1 MTRPPLTDPEAL
13 IAALAEQARSGAPSG
28 EPEPEELLDYLA
40 GRLSPEDEERL
51 GRQLAASPE
60 AARALLDLADLEAAG
75 AAAGQAPAEF
85 AVHAGWRDL
94 KGRLPA
100 TMPWYR
106 RLPPMLSSVAAALL
120 LVTTLGLGVLVLRYQ
135 SELSRPVANVGSLE
149 LVSDSRAAG
158 EEVVAVKPGEPL
170 LLVLEVHERCPS
182 YQADIQGSKPGDRKT
197 VTGLKWDQGNVTLLL
212 HSAVPGAYRLRL
224 SGCEPRRELQEYSWR
239 IVRPGSPEADGH

>member
-40 GRLSPEDEERL
+40 GRLSPENEERL

-75 AAAGQAPAEF
+75 AAAGQAPAEL

-94 KGRLPA
+94 KERLPA

-106 RLPPMLSSVAAALL
+106 RLPPMLSSIAAALL
-120 LVTTLGLGVLVLRYQ
+120 LVTTLGLGGWVSKLRG
-135 SELSRPVANVGSLE
+135 ELSRPVANVSRLE
-149 LVSDSRAAG
+149 LASGSRAGREPA
-158 EEVVAVKPGEPL
+158 VAVAAGAPL
-170 LLVLEVHERCPS
+170 LLVLDPAERCPS
-182 YQADIQGSKPGDRKT
+182 YTAEVEGLGGRDRQTLPGLEQDPR
-197 VTGLKWDQGNVTLLL
+197 GRLCLLL
-212 HSAVPGAYRLRL
+212 RLAPGSYRLRL
-224 SGCEPRRELQEYSWR
+224 TGCEPRRQLEEHSFR
-239 IVRPGSPEADGH
+239 ITADGG